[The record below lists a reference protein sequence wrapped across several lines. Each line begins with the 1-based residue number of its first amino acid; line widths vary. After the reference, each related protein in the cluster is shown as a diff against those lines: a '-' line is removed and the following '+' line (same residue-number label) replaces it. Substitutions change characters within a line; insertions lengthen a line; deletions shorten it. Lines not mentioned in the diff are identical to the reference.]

1 MEKRRWVAVGIAGA
15 LFVLSAASSTISN
28 QITSTSV
35 DELDNLIYGSQQ
47 LTEQVIEPGDESE
60 KIVRLTVEGTIQDTG
75 SSSLFGSNSYN
86 HQEFLEQ
93 VAAAAEDSSVKGI
106 LLEVNSPGGAVYE
119 IAESAKALK
128 QVQEEGIPIYVTMK
142 SMAASG
148 GYYISASADK
158 IFATSETT
166 TGSIGVIMS
175 SLNYAGLYEKLGIK
189 DATIK
194 SGPLKDIGSSSRP
207 ATTEDQAVLQAYVDS
222 AYSRFVK
229 FVSEGRGM
237 SDEAVRKLAD
247 GRIYDGEQAKEVGL
261 VDEIGYPDEAL
272 TALRQDFDLEDAQL
286 VAYSTESSGI
296 LNSWL
301 GSKFSMFTG
310 QPSEEQL
317 ILQFLEQSG
326 SAEAPRMMYMYG
338 GE

>member
-237 SDEAVRKLAD
+237 SDEVVRKLAD

-286 VAYSTESSGI
+286 VAYSTESSGL

>member
-15 LFVLSAASSTISN
+15 LFVLSAVSSTVSN
-28 QITSTSV
+28 QIASTSV
-35 DELDNLIYGSQQ
+35 NELDSLIYGSQQ
-47 LTEQVIEPGDESE
+47 QIEQVIEPGAESE
-60 KIVRLTVEGTIQDTG
+60 KIVRLTVDGTIQDTG
-75 SSSLFGSNSYN
+75 SSSIFGTSAYN

-93 VAAAAEDSSVKGI
+93 VTVAMEDPTVQGI
-106 LLEVNSPGGAVYE
+106 LLEVNSPGGGVYE
-119 IAESAKALK
+119 SAEIAKALK
-128 QVQEEGIPIYVTMK
+128 QVQVEGIPIYVAMK

-148 GYYISASADK
+148 GYYISANADK
-158 IFATSETT
+158 IFATPETT

-175 SLNYAGLYEKLGIK
+175 SLNFAGLYEKLGIA
-189 DATIK
+189 DTTVK

-207 ATTEDQAVLQAYVDS
+207 ETVEDQAVLQAYVDS
-222 AYSRFVK
+222 AYNRFVK
-229 FVSEGRGM
+229 IVSEGRGM

-247 GRIYDGEQAKEVGL
+247 GRIYDGEQAEKVGL

-272 TALRQDFDLEDAQL
+272 AALRQDFDLEDAQL
-286 VAYSTESSGI
+286 VAYSTENTG
-296 LNSWL
+296 LLTSWL
-301 GSKFSMFTG
+301 GSKLSMLTG

-317 ILQFLEQSG
+317 ILQFLEKSG